1 MRGDLCKFLG
11 LNPNEY
17 DPLKNDKTFE
27 KHIADILKPHFKEIK
42 EQTFIDL
49 RKPNGRK
56 HKPDIIIV
64 DTKTIVSVK
73 LQKTDGTAEEKVDYE
88 MRILQRA
95 CDLGGF
101 NQAFI
106 VCGGTGWTFMDDLIE
121 HSKTFSKVNVTKYEN
136 DKELNEI
143 RLYNK

>member
-1 MRGDLCKFLG
+1 MMLDLFGDEIPY
-11 LNPNEY
+11 NPLENA
-17 DPLKNDKTFE
+17 KIFE
-27 KHIADILKPHFKEIK
+27 KHISNILKPHFKEIK
-42 EQTFIDL
+42 EQIFIDL
-49 RKPNGRK
+49 PKPNGRR

-64 DTKTIVSVK
+64 DTNTIVSVK
-73 LQKTDGTAEEKVDYE
+73 LQESGGTAEEKVDYE

-106 VCGGTGWTFMDDLIE
+106 VCGGSAWTFMEDLIE
-121 HSKTFSKVNVTKYEN
+121 HSKTFSKVKVIKYED

-143 RLYNK
+143 RISN

>member
-1 MRGDLCKFLG
+1 MRIDLFGD
-11 LNPNEY
+11 EISY
-17 DPLKNDKTFE
+17 DPLENAEIFE
-27 KHIADILKPHFKEIK
+27 KHIADILKPHFNEIK
-42 EQTFIDL
+42 EQKFIDL
-49 RKPNGRK
+49 PKPNGKR
-56 HKPDIIIV
+56 HKPDIIIA
-64 DTKTIVSVK
+64 DTNTIVSVK
-73 LQKTDGTAEEKVDYE
+73 LQKTGGTAEEKLDYE

-106 VCGGTGWTFMDDLIE
+106 VCGGNAWTFMEDLIE
-121 HSKTFSKVNVTKYEN
+121 HSKNFSKVNVLKYEN